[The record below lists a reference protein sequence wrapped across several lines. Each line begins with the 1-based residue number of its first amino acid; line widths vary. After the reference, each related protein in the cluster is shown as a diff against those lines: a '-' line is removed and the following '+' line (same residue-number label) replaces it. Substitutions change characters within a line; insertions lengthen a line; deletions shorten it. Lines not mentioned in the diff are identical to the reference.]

1 MPPKVKITKNDII
14 SRTLDLV
21 RERGVDAI
29 NARSIAGAL
38 GCSTQPIFSN
48 FESLEQLEREVYKAA
63 YELYLSYIENEV
75 KNGKYPAYKSFG
87 MAYVRFA
94 REECELFKMLFMCQR
109 DGEKLDST
117 PDVDK
122 SIEMIMQANGIC
134 RKTAE
139 LIHLEMWAFVHGI
152 ATMLATSFLNLD
164 EELISQMLTD
174 VYQGVRDKLLKEKN
188 KDACN

>member
-1 MPPKVKITKNDII
+1 MPPKVKITKNDIV

-48 FESLEQLEREVYKAA
+48 FESLEQLEHEVYIAA
-63 YELYLSYIENEV
+63 YKLYLCYIEKEV
-75 KNGKYPAYKSFG
+75 KSAKYPAYKSFG

-94 REECELFKMLFMCQR
+94 REERELFNMLFMCSR

-164 EELISQMLTD
+164 EELISSMLTD
-174 VYQGVRDKLLKEKN
+174 IYQGVRKEHIEREVK
-188 KDACN
+188 